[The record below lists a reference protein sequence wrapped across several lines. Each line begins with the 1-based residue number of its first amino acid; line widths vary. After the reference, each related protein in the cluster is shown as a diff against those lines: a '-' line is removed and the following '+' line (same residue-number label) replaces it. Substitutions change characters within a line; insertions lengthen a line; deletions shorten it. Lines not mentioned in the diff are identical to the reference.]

1 MIIPSID
8 LIDGKAVQLKQGRE
22 QVLERKYP
30 EDLAREFARFGE
42 LAVIDL
48 DAAFGEKD
56 NEEVIR
62 RICAIAECR
71 VGGGI
76 RDVEKAQR
84 VLSLGAEKLI
94 IGTKA
99 LSGKQVNHEFLQE
112 ICDVAGKERIIIAL
126 DTVDGEIVTRGWRHK
141 TGLIWDSVVKD
152 LEPYAS
158 EFLFTCVE
166 KEGMMQGTNRE
177 AVKRMKNATDR
188 SVTAAGGVCSLDE
201 IAILSKI
208 GVNIQLGMALYTG
221 EVSLPEAFVA
231 SLDWAKGLIPTVAV
245 DECSQVLMLA
255 YSDKESLLK
264 TFDTGNAWYFSRSRG
279 KLWMKGETSG
289 NTQEFVKVRCDC
301 DADAVLMTVKLTGPA
316 CHTGSYSCF
325 GSQNFSLEELYGV
338 ILDRL
343 ENPVPDSYTA
353 KLTGR
358 QLASKIREE
367 ANELIEAEGT
377 DDIIWEAADLMYF
390 STILLAKNGVR
401 YESVLNELKRRRR
414 ASRFRRNKWKGKVS

>member
-1 MIIPSID
+1 
-8 LIDGKAVQLKQGRE
+8 VR
-22 QVLERKYP
+22 
-30 EDLAREFARFGE
+30 
-42 LAVIDL
+42 
-48 DAAFGEKD
+48 
-56 NEEVIR
+56 
-62 RICAIAECR
+62 
-71 VGGGI
+71 
-76 RDVEKAQR
+76 
-84 VLSLGAEKLI
+84 
-94 IGTKA
+94 
-99 LSGKQVNHEFLQE
+99 
-112 ICDVAGKERIIIAL
+112 
-126 DTVDGEIVTRGWRHK
+126 
-141 TGLIWDSVVKD
+141 D

-166 KEGMMQGTNRE
+166 KEGMMRGTNRE

-188 SVTAAGGVCSLDE
+188 PVTAAGGVCSLDE

-231 SLDWAKGLIPTVAV
+231 SLDWTKGLIPTVAV

-325 GSQNFSLEELYGV
+325 GSQKFSLEELYGV

-414 ASRFRRNKWKGKVS
+414 ASRFRRNKWKEKVS